1 MGDDGGTVS
10 VKAQEVL
17 LFWDAAFF
25 RARYSRWYSRCF
37 LFISSICSL
46 NISPRR
52 IRCCMFL
59 SSLFREASSKVG
71 VWIYIGNQEDTPKVL
86 YIHNESIP
94 AMLVIS
100 LSASHASFGVDIAK
114 YQRGSSAGRSGGQK

>member
-1 MGDDGGTVS
+1 
-10 VKAQEVL
+10 
-17 LFWDAAFF
+17 
-25 RARYSRWYSRCF
+25 
-37 LFISSICSL
+37 
-46 NISPRR
+46 
-52 IRCCMFL
+52 MFL

-71 VWIYIGNQEDTPKVL
+71 VWIYIGNQEDIPKVL

-100 LSASHASFGVDIAK
+100 LSASHASLGVDIAK

>member
-1 MGDDGGTVS
+1 
-10 VKAQEVL
+10 
-17 LFWDAAFF
+17 
-25 RARYSRWYSRCF
+25 
-37 LFISSICSL
+37 
-46 NISPRR
+46 
-52 IRCCMFL
+52 MFL

-114 YQRGSSAGRSGGQK
+114 YQRGSSAGSSGGQQGFLQDKIIGYRFK